1 MNLNNRLDIIQ
12 SQKLVMTTQ
21 LKQSLDILNMSNLE
35 LEDEIKRESEENPV
49 LEIEN
54 KGDVDWEEFAKN
66 IDNKSYNI
74 KSYDLDNDFTLEN
87 LARYESNLYDYV
99 KEQLSFLKLSNKEKE
114 VCEYI
119 VDCLDK
125 DGYLGADEE
134 FILEELHIDNNYFEA
149 CLKNIQQLEPSGI
162 GARSLSECLLIQM
175 KNKNIND
182 DILKSIIIEDLNL
195 IGKNKIK
202 FISKKYDICIEEC
215 VEYIEQ
221 IKEFDPKPGRLCS
234 SEKTVYIQPDVTVRK
249 IDGEFIVYM
258 NDNANF
264 HLCINNYYK
273 SVLSSP
279 ASDENAKEFIKNKLN
294 HALNLLKNI
303 ETRKSTILKIAEV
316 IVREQKEFFI
326 KGAKNIKPMRLKDI
340 ALDLGYHE
348 STISRG
354 INGKY
359 MLTPFG
365 LFEFKYFF
373 STAIQSEEEEG
384 TSSTK
389 IKNMIKEFINKE
401 NKLKPLSDD
410 KICKLLKGEGIT
422 VARRT
427 VAKYREEMNILSSSK
442 RKQFVK

>member
-12 SQKLVMTTQ
+12 SQKLVMTAQ

-35 LEDEIKRESEENPV
+35 LEDEIKREVEENPV
-49 LEIEN
+49 LDMESKGEI
-54 KGDVDWEEFAKN
+54 DWEKFAKN

-74 KSYDLDNDFTLEN
+74 KNYDLDNDFTLEN
-87 LARYESNLYDYV
+87 LAKYESNLYDYA
-99 KEQLSFLKLSNKEKE
+99 KFQLSLLKLNDEEKE

-119 VDCLDK
+119 IDCLDK
-125 DGYLGADEE
+125 DGYLGAEE
-134 FILEELHIDNNYFEA
+134 KFIIKELQIDKDCFEK

-175 KNKNIND
+175 ENKNMD
-182 DILKSIIIEDLNL
+182 DKILKSIIIEDLNL
-195 IGKNKIK
+195 IGQNKIK
-202 FISKKYDICIEEC
+202 SISKKYNINIEDC
-215 VEYIEQ
+215 VEYVER
-221 IKEFDPKPGRLCS
+221 IKEFDPKPGRLYS
-234 SEKTVYIQPDVTVRK
+234 NEKTVYIQPDVIVRK
-249 IDGEFIVYM
+249 LDGEFIVYM

-273 SVLSSP
+273 SVLNNP
-279 ASDENAKEFIKNKLN
+279 TSDKNAKEFIKNKLN
-294 HALNLLKNI
+294 YALNLLKNI

-316 IVREQKEFFI
+316 IVKEQREFFYRGT
-326 KGAKNIKPMRLKDI
+326 KYIKPMKLKDI
-340 ALDLGYHE
+340 ALELGYHE

-354 INGKY
+354 IHNKY

-373 STAIQSEEEEG
+373 STAIQSEEDEG
-384 TSSTK
+384 TSSIK
-389 IKNMIKEFINKE
+389 IKNMIKEFINEE

-410 KICKLLKGEGIT
+410 KICKLLKEEGII

>member
-35 LEDEIKRESEENPV
+35 LEDEIKREAEENPV
-49 LEIEN
+49 LDMES

-87 LARYESNLYDYV
+87 LAKYESNLYDYA
-99 KEQLSFLKLSNKEKE
+99 KNQLSFLKLNKKEKE

-125 DGYLGADEE
+125 DGYLGIEE
-134 FILEELHIDNNYFEA
+134 KFIIKELKIDKDYFEK
-149 CLKNIQQLEPSGI
+149 CLKYIQQLEPSGI
-162 GARSLSECLLIQM
+162 GARNLSECLLIQM
-175 KNKNIND
+175 ENKNIND

-195 IGKNKIK
+195 IGQNKIK
-202 FISKKYDICIEEC
+202 SISKKYNINIEDC
-215 VEYIEQ
+215 VEYIEK

-234 SEKTVYIQPDVTVRK
+234 NEKTIYIQPDVMVRK
-249 IDGEFIVYM
+249 INGEFIVYM

-273 SVLSSP
+273 SVLSNP
-279 ASDENAKEFIKNKLN
+279 TSDENAKEFIKNKLN
-294 HALNLLKNI
+294 YALNLLKNI
-303 ETRKSTILKIAEV
+303 ETRKSTVLKIAEV
-316 IVREQKEFFI
+316 IVKEQNEFFS
-326 KGAKNIKPMRLKDI
+326 KGVKYIKPMRLKDI
-340 ALDLGYHE
+340 ALELGYHE

-354 INGKY
+354 INSKY

-373 STAIQSEEEEG
+373 STAIQSKEEEG

-389 IKNMIKEFINKE
+389 IKNMIKGFINEE

-410 KICKLLKGEGIT
+410 KICKLLKDEGIT

-442 RKQFVK
+442 RKQFIK

>member
-35 LEDEIKRESEENPV
+35 LEDEIKRESEENPI

-54 KGDVDWEEFAKN
+54 KGDIDWEEFAKN

-125 DGYLGADEE
+125 DGYLGIDEK
-134 FILEELHIDNNYFEA
+134 FILDELNIDNNYFEE

-162 GARSLSECLLIQM
+162 GSRSLSECLLIQM

-195 IGKNKIK
+195 IGQNKIK
-202 FISKKYDICIEEC
+202 FISKKYDISIEEC

-221 IKEFDPKPGRLCS
+221 IKKFDPKPGRLCS
-234 SEKTVYIQPDVTVRK
+234 NEKTVYIQPDVNVRK

-273 SVLSSP
+273 SVLSSSS
-279 ASDENAKEFIKNKLN
+279 SDENAKEFIKNKLN

-316 IVREQKEFFI
+316 IVREQKEFFN
-326 KGAKNIKPMRLKDI
+326 KGSKYIKPMRLKDI

-354 INGKY
+354 INSKY

-373 STAIQSEEEEG
+373 STAILSDEEEG

-410 KICKLLKGEGIT
+410 KICKLLKDEGIT

-442 RKQFVK
+442 RKRFVK

>member
-1 MNLNNRLDIIQ
+1 
-12 SQKLVMTTQ
+12 MTTQ

-35 LEDEIKRESEENPV
+35 LEDEIKREAEENPV
-49 LEIEN
+49 LDMES

-87 LARYESNLYDYV
+87 LAKYESNLYDYA
-99 KEQLSFLKLSNKEKE
+99 KDQLSFLKLNKKEKE

-125 DGYLGADEE
+125 DGYLGAEE
-134 FILEELHIDNNYFEA
+134 KFIIKELKIDKDYFEK
-149 CLKNIQQLEPSGI
+149 CLNYIQQLEPSGI
-162 GARSLSECLLIQM
+162 GARNLSECLLIQM
-175 KNKNIND
+175 ENKNIND

-195 IGKNKIK
+195 IGQNKIK
-202 FISKKYDICIEEC
+202 SISKKYNINIEDC
-215 VEYIEQ
+215 VEYIEK

-234 SEKTVYIQPDVTVRK
+234 NEKTIYIQPDVMVRK
-249 IDGEFIVYM
+249 INGEFIVYM

-273 SVLSSP
+273 SVLSNP
-279 ASDENAKEFIKNKLN
+279 TSDENAKEFIKNKLN
-294 HALNLLKNI
+294 YALNLLKNI
-303 ETRKSTILKIAEV
+303 ETRKSTVLKIAEV
-316 IVREQKEFFI
+316 IVKEQNEFFS
-326 KGAKNIKPMRLKDI
+326 KGVKYIKPMRLKDI
-340 ALDLGYHE
+340 ALELGYHE

-354 INGKY
+354 INSKY

-389 IKNMIKEFINKE
+389 IKNMIKGFINEE

-410 KICKLLKGEGIT
+410 KICKLLKDEGIT

-442 RKQFVK
+442 RKQFIK

>member
-12 SQKLVMTTQ
+12 SQKLVMTAQ

-35 LEDEIKRESEENPV
+35 LEDEIKREVEENPV
-49 LEIEN
+49 LDMESKGEI
-54 KGDVDWEEFAKN
+54 DWEKFAKN

-74 KSYDLDNDFTLEN
+74 KNYDLDNDFTLEN
-87 LARYESNLYDYV
+87 LAKYESNLYDYA
-99 KEQLSFLKLSNKEKE
+99 KFQLSLLKLNDEEKE

-119 VDCLDK
+119 IDCLDK
-125 DGYLGADEE
+125 DGYLGTEE
-134 FILEELHIDNNYFEA
+134 KFIIKELQIDKDYFEK

-175 KNKNIND
+175 ENKNMD
-182 DILKSIIIEDLNL
+182 DKILKSIIIEDLNL
-195 IGKNKIK
+195 IGQNKIK
-202 FISKKYDICIEEC
+202 SISKKYNINIEDC
-215 VEYIEQ
+215 VEYVEK
-221 IKEFDPKPGRLCS
+221 IKELDPKPGRLYS
-234 SEKTVYIQPDVTVRK
+234 NEKTLYIQPDVIVRK
-249 IDGEFIVYM
+249 LDGEFIVYM
-258 NDNANF
+258 NDNSNF

-273 SVLSSP
+273 SVLNNP
-279 ASDENAKEFIKNKLN
+279 TSDKNAKEFIKNKLN
-294 HALNLLKNI
+294 YALNLLKNI

-316 IVREQKEFFI
+316 IVKEQREFFYRGT
-326 KGAKNIKPMRLKDI
+326 KYIKPMKLKDI
-340 ALDLGYHE
+340 ALELGYHE

-354 INGKY
+354 IHNKY

-389 IKNMIKEFINKE
+389 IKNMIKEFIDEE

-410 KICKLLKGEGIT
+410 KICKLLKEEGII

>member
-1 MNLNNRLDIIQ
+1 MNLNNRIDIIQ

-35 LEDEIKRESEENPV
+35 LEDEIKREAEENPV
-49 LEIEN
+49 LDMESERNI
-54 KGDVDWEEFAKN
+54 DWETFSKSV
-66 IDNKSYNI
+66 DNKSYNI

-87 LARYESNLYDYV
+87 LAKYESNLYDYA
-99 KEQLSFLKLSNKEKE
+99 KDQLSLLKLNKKEKE

-125 DGYLGADEE
+125 DGYLGTEE
-134 FILEELHIDNNYFEA
+134 KFIIKELKIDSDYFEK
-149 CLKNIQQLEPSGI
+149 CLKYIQQLEPSGI
-162 GARSLSECLLIQM
+162 GARNLSECLLIQM
-175 KNKNIND
+175 ENKNIND

-195 IGKNKIK
+195 IGQNKIK
-202 FISKKYDICIEEC
+202 SISKKYNIKIEDCI
-215 VEYIEQ
+215 EYIEK

-234 SEKTVYIQPDVTVRK
+234 NEKTIYIQPDVIVRK
-249 IDGEFIVYM
+249 INGEFIVYM

-273 SVLSSP
+273 SVLNNP
-279 ASDENAKEFIKNKLN
+279 KSDANTKEFIKNKLN
-294 HALNLLKNI
+294 YALNLLKNI

-316 IVREQKEFFI
+316 IVKEQNEFFSNGV
-326 KGAKNIKPMRLKDI
+326 KYIKPMRLKDI
-340 ALDLGYHE
+340 ALELGYHE

-354 INGKY
+354 INSKY

-389 IKNMIKEFINKE
+389 IKNMIKCFINEE

-410 KICKLLKGEGIT
+410 KICKLLKYEGIK